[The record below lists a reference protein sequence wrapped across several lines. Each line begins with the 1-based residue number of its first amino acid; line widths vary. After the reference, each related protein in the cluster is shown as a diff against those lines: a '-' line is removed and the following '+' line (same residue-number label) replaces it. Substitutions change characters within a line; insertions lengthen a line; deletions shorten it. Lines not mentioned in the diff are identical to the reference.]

1 MSEETPQQ
9 IPESGEVE
17 GTPLDPAQAQF
28 LTERLASEENLGLA
42 IGAGAAAALAGA
54 ATWAAI
60 TVATEYQIGFMAV
73 GVGFLVGY
81 AVRIAGKGISM
92 PFGVVG
98 AVFSLI
104 GCGVGNLLTVSAFI
118 AADEG
123 VGIFEV
129 LGQLDLTTIQEIMIA
144 TFSPI
149 DLLFYAIAVY
159 YGYSLSFRQISGEEV
174 EGMLG
179 GGA

>member
-1 MSEETPQQ
+1 LSEDNSQPGTEPA
-9 IPESGEVE
+9 EAEE
-17 GTPLDPAQAQF
+17 TPLDPAQVQF
-28 LTERLASEENLGLA
+28 LNDRLASEQNLGLA
-42 IGAGAAAALAGA
+42 VGAGAGAAVAGA
-54 ATWAAI
+54 AAWAAI
-60 TVATEYQIGFMAV
+60 TVVTEYQIGFMAI

-81 AVRIAGKGISM
+81 AVRIAGKGVST

-104 GCGVGNLLTVSAFI
+104 GCGLGNLLTVSAFI

-129 LGQLDLTTIQEIMIA
+129 LAQLDLDATMELMVA

-159 YGYSLSFRQISGEEV
+159 YGYSVSFRQVSAEDLGW
-174 EGMLG
+174 LG
-179 GGA
+179 GDA